1 MVFRWPPSP
10 STLLYDV
17 LIARDETYNSW
28 TRVSDTQYTVR
39 DVVLYDSITINV
51 RTPGSSVDNRIT
63 YNGSDYS
70 SSNILYY

>member
-10 STLLYDV
+10 STLFYDV
-17 LIARDETYNSW
+17 LIARDEAYNSW

-39 DVVLYDSITINV
+39 DVVLYDSITIHV